1 MWSVLKRVRRAQLV
15 FLNMSCYSAI
25 GVAPA
30 VWFIC
35 KAARRP
41 LALRFFGGTLPEL
54 YRGYGR
60 AARRLADRPFCV
72 VRWCIWRPIICS
84 ARSATRSTFVGCPIR
99 GILRPS
105 AGAGARRFAS
115 WSSRPSC
122 GWTRDWPKRWRRA
135 ARCPRVAGSTFFG
148 PVMRDTDLSLFAGH
162 PRAAYGGVLEPGEMP
177 RVLSEHDLLLFPS
190 YRRHETY
197 PGIIVEASQCGVPV
211 IAAKWGDVPEIVR
224 HERDGL
230 LVEPRSAADLQAAI
244 ERLLDDPA
252 LYRRLCAGARGAGGT
267 LPQRRLVRPGGAGLA
282 RPVRLAG
289 ARYGAGRPLI
299 FRKHREDGR
308 RPQCSRRPLAAE
320 QTRDRAPQARHVG
333 APEQQRG
340 AQRQSSRSSGT

>member
-1 MWSVLKRVRRAQLV
+1 M
-15 FLNMSCYSAI
+15 
-25 GVAPA
+25 
-30 VWFIC
+30 
-35 KAARRP
+35 AARP
-41 LALRFFGGTLPEL
+41 AGWPTG
-54 YRGYGR
+54 
-60 AARRLADRPFCV
+60 PFCV

-84 ARSATRSTFVGCPIR
+84 ARSATRSTF
-99 GILRPS
+99 
-105 AGAGARRFAS
+105 AGL
-115 WSSRPSC
+115 PN
-122 GWTRDWPKRWRRA
+122 TRDIAAPPRA
-135 ARCPRVAGSTFFG
+135 PRAEVRKLIFAAQLWMDKGLAEALEACRALPEGCRLNVFG

-230 LVEPRSAADLQAAI
+230 LVEPRSAAELQAAI
-244 ERLLDDPA
+244 ERLLDDPRPVPA
-252 LYRRLCAGARGAGGT
+252 AVRGGAGAGGT

-282 RPVRLAG
+282 RPVRLADT
-289 ARYGAGRPLI
+289 RYGAGRPLI

-320 QTRDRAPQARHVG
+320 QTHDRGSTG
-333 APEQQRG
+333 APRRRSG
-340 AQRQSSRSSGT
+340 AAAWSEEAIEPSSGT

>member
-1 MWSVLKRVRRAQLV
+1 M
-15 FLNMSCYSAI
+15 
-25 GVAPA
+25 
-30 VWFIC
+30 
-35 KAARRP
+35 AARP
-41 LALRFFGGTLPEL
+41 AGWPTG
-54 YRGYGR
+54 
-60 AARRLADRPFCV
+60 PFCV

-99 GILRPS
+99 GILRPLR
-105 AGAGARRFAS
+105 GRRARRFAS

-122 GWTRDWPKRWRRA
+122 GWTRDWPKRWRACRA
-135 ARCPRVAGSTFFG
+135 LPEGCRLNVFG

-177 RVLSEHDLLLFPS
+177 RVLSETRPAAVSELPQARDLS
-190 YRRHETY
+190 RHHRR
-197 PGIIVEASQCGVPV
+197 SLPV
-211 IAAKWGDVPEIVR
+211 RRAGHCRQVGRRSRDRPPRAGRAARRAPLGC
-224 HERDGL
+224 
-230 LVEPRSAADLQAAI
+230 RSASRHRAAAGRPRPVPAAVRGGRG
-244 ERLLDDPA
+244 ERGERFRSAVWYDRVA
-252 LYRRLCAGARGAGGT
+252 
-267 LPQRRLVRPGGAGLA
+267 QGLA

-340 AQRQSSRSSGT
+340 AQRQSSRPLEHEPQHEAPAKKPPVKAHAAPCNPQSG